1 MLHISAVA
9 EICNILNASIKRWS
23 MLILWKNFSSL
34 PLLPLPSLP
43 SSAGLY
49 VKENAFLSC
58 SVLSI
63 SETVMTL
70 TKDSAPYTSTS
81 ARISGSHGYGK
92 IKTLFC
98 NLLKPIAFR
107 WSLIISRKVF
117 FFSGTSNVT
126 TLHFPS
132 HFFLRAM
139 RKARSEISYRLAASF
154 PFSVRESVIV
164 PSGNCFSSNNFSP
177 HRPWSERLKLLWSM
191 CFHPLCIA
199 FNVRKYCFGEPE
211 RPRTTPPRKRRRIF
225 FCKELFRRIVINV
238 TYFRGRG
245 NMLHSEFN
253 NQLQHLY

>member
-23 MLILWKNFSSL
+23 MLILWKNFLLFPSFPSFPSFL
-34 PLLPLPSLP
+34 PLLPFPPSPP
-43 SSAGLY
+43 SPPFSPFLRRTLRQR
-49 VKENAFLSC
+49 KCFLSC

-132 HFFLRAM
+132 HFSCAQC
-139 RKARSEISYRLAASF
+139 
-154 PFSVRESVIV
+154 VRRVLKCHIV
-164 PSGNCFSSNNFSP
+164 S
-177 HRPWSERLKLLWSM
+177 RPV
-191 CFHPLCIA
+191 FHSL
-199 FNVRKYCFGEPE
+199 
-211 RPRTTPPRKRRRIF
+211 
-225 FCKELFRRIVINV
+225 
-238 TYFRGRG
+238 
-245 NMLHSEFN
+245 
-253 NQLQHLY
+253 